1 LIAKILY
8 TIISALTNKTYTI
21 VGGTVLLFE
30 VGGVNS
36 NIPNYIN
43 EPAIGRGHSTEHGNT
58 V

>member
-1 LIAKILY
+1 
-8 TIISALTNKTYTI
+8 
-21 VGGTVLLFE
+21 VGGIVFLFE

-43 EPAIGRGHSTEHGNT
+43 EPAIGRGHSTERGNT